1 MGNGEISLGFI
12 LDRRDKRT
20 GAVLSP
26 PCSDLLAFITFE
38 HQTYAIALST
48 SFSDTDAPNK
58 SEVADQNPGSI
69 LG

>member
-26 PCSDLLAFITFE
+26 PYSDLLAFITIE
-38 HQTYAIALST
+38 RQTHAIAQST
-48 SFSDTDAPNK
+48 SFSNTEAPKK
-58 SEVADQNPGSI
+58 SEVADQNSGWA
-69 LG
+69 LD